1 MKQVTRHTCLVYRA
15 VRNAPGWTTVSEIA
29 TKTEVTPRTVRGI
42 VKVLV
47 EEGILDHQP
56 VHAGFRYRV
65 NETMSRDAK
74 LQSGR
79 ILEAEKVFFNQEA
92 A

>member
-15 VRNAPGWTTVSEIA
+15 IRNAPSWTTVSSIA
-29 TKTEVTPRTVRGI
+29 DKTQVTPRTVRGI
-42 VKVLV
+42 VKVLA
-47 EEGILDHQP
+47 EEGVLDHQP
-56 VHAGFRYRV
+56 VHGGFRYRV
-65 NETMSRDAK
+65 NQTMSNEAK

-79 ILEAEKVFFNQEA
+79 ILEAEKVFLSQEA

>member
-15 VRNAPGWTTVSEIA
+15 VRNASGWTTSSQIA
-29 TKTEVTPRTVRGI
+29 EKTQVTPRTVRGI

-47 EEGILDHQP
+47 DEGILEQYS

-65 NETMSRDAK
+65 NPTMGQEAK